1 MLLILPFLAL
11 FLFGCGS
18 SQTQAPSPTTGAPG
32 GETPTPP
39 TVAPKPVP
47 EGKGTESKVN
57 IKFKPDEDT
66 PRIFKNAL
74 ALKKP
79 IFMEFYAEGDSLT
92 DATLLQ
98 VEELRSRYR
107 DRVIFILI
115 NANRPSAFGNLVQ
128 QLPLEY
134 VPQVLIFNSEGT
146 IIRIFTGYIDS
157 ETLEQGIYDAIY
169 RGY

>member
-11 FLFGCGS
+11 FLFGCGP

-32 GETPTPP
+32 GETSPP
-39 TVAPKPVP
+39 QTAAPKSVP
-47 EGKGTESKVN
+47 KGKGTESKVN
-57 IKFKPDEDT
+57 IKFNPDDDT
-66 PRIFKNAL
+66 PSIFKNAL

-79 IFMEFYAEGDSLT
+79 IFVEFYAEGDPVT

-107 DRVIFILI
+107 DRVVFILI

-134 VPQVLIFNSEGT
+134 IPQMLIFNGEGT
-146 IIRIFTGYIDS
+146 IIRIFTGYMDK